1 MRAIGYAGR
10 IALIGFLAGLQGDT
24 NPAPLMS
31 KGASLHGV
39 FVGNRAMLEEL
50 SAAVDANRIRPVIDR
65 VFDFEAVRDA
75 YDYQKRGAFGK
86 VLIKI

>member
-1 MRAIGYAGR
+1 
-10 IALIGFLAGLQGDT
+10 LIGFLAGREGDT
-24 NPAPLMS
+24 NPVPLVG

-39 FVGNRAMLEEL
+39 FMGNRAMLEEL

-65 VFDFEAVRDA
+65 LFDFEAVRDA

-86 VLIKI
+86 VVIKI

>member
-1 MRAIGYAGR
+1 
-10 IALIGFLAGLQGDT
+10 
-24 NPAPLMS
+24 
-31 KGASLHGV
+31 
-39 FVGNRAMLEEL
+39 VGNRAMLEEL

-86 VLIKI
+86 VVIKI